1 MQFQAVLLRNSFFW
15 LNTLASKNEN
25 PFLYGM
31 SIYMIFLALLA
42 ICAVFIVKDK
52 IKF

>member
-1 MQFQAVLLRNSFFW
+1 
-15 LNTLASKNEN
+15 
-25 PFLYGM
+25 
-31 SIYMIFLALLA
+31 YMIFLALLA